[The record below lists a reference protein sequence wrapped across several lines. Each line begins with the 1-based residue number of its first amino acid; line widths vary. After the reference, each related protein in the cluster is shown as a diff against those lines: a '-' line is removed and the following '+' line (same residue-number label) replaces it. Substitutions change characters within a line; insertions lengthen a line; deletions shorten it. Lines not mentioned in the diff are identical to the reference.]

1 MVIFYS
7 YVSLPEGSRGD
18 GWWVSMGFTSARW
31 LLKLVDL
38 AASRDGLDD
47 GNHYSGAHGAN
58 LFEAL
63 HLCIEVNPRCMS
75 HYKNTT
81 NK

>member
-1 MVIFYS
+1 
-7 YVSLPEGSRGD
+7 
-18 GWWVSMGFTSARW
+18 MGFTSARW

-38 AASRDGLDD
+38 AVSRDGLDD

-58 LFEAL
+58 LFEAI

-75 HYKNTT
+75 H
-81 NK
+81 